1 MWLDYHS
8 IKMCW
13 DQTSRNTAS
22 SGDLPGGPV
31 VKTPPSNAEGM
42 SLIPSWGTK
51 VL

>member
-13 DQTSRNTAS
+13 DQTSRNT
-22 SGDLPGGPV
+22 DLPGGPV

-42 SLIPSWGTK
+42 SLIPSRGTK